1 MTEIEEDESPAEF
14 SHELETFAY
23 LLDPHL
29 RESKKVREP
38 AGAQRWPVLWALAFI
53 FGTSLLIWAL
63 IIALIYYLL

>member
-1 MTEIEEDESPAEF
+1 MTEKEEDELPADI

-29 RESKKVREP
+29 SESKKVSEP
-38 AGAQRWPVLWALAFI
+38 AGAQRWSIPKALAFI